1 MLKKILLIGLFSVL
15 LPLALFGAKNVKKEE
30 VEEMTKA
37 DVIGKFTQ
45 INTEIIADFKKL
57 DSINSIYW
65 QNARLINRWL
75 KYYRF
80 IEVDTDIDRSW
91 YEKAAKIMTKMNECK
106 SFITSFIRKD
116 EKDQSPE
123 YQKALAGLK
132 EGQKQFAELLKH
144 PTPVDPKKLEKL
156 RTEKYKS
163 AK

>member
-1 MLKKILLIGLFSVL
+1 MFKKLILIGLFSVL
-15 LPLALFGAKNVKKEE
+15 LSLALFGAKNVKKEE

-45 INTEIIADFKKL
+45 INTEIIADLKKP
-57 DSINSIYW
+57 DAINSVYW

-123 YQKALAGLK
+123 YQQALAGLK
-132 EGQKQFAELLKH
+132 EGQKQFAGLLKH
-144 PTPVDPKKLEKL
+144 PTQVDPKKLEKL
-156 RTEKYKS
+156 RAEKYKS
-163 AK
+163 GK